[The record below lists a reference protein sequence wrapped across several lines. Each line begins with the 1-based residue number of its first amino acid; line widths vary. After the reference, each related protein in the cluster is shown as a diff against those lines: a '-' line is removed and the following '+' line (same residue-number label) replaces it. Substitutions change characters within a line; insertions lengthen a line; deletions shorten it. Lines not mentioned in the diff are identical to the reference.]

1 MKSILIVLFFLC
13 TAFLVTA
20 RQQDKVQLLLEELAK
35 KNPKAVGF
43 IEETNRFYLALPHRS
58 VPEDLVQQLQGA
70 FYQDIEAHC
79 KYFGWKYLMDWRVL
93 ASKAARESF
102 WGASY
107 LSNRT
112 LNYFGIRHANKKWA
126 CEVFGFCDG
135 FIKNDPEPASFVVFP
150 DFRSSIW
157 MFIHTVYSPH
167 YLKRLPDEGR
177 RVEQAIAFEQYYGV
191 HYWQKNK
198 ESNFFSKQLEYD
210 SYSSEEIIYTWSE
223 HPINNLCV
231 NCNRA
236 TDRIWVEKIN
246 TIAQRVGD

>member
-1 MKSILIVLFFLC
+1 MKPILIVALFLC
-13 TAFLVTA
+13 ATSLITA

-35 KNPKAVGF
+35 KDQKAVGF
-43 IEETNRFYLALPHRS
+43 IKETNRYYLTLPHREVS
-58 VPEDLVQQLQGA
+58 EDLVNQLQSA

-79 KYFGWKYLMDWRVL
+79 KYFGWKYLMDWKVL

-112 LNYFGIRHANKKWA
+112 LNYFGIRHANKTWA
-126 CEVFGFCDG
+126 CEVFRFCDG
-135 FIKNDPEPASFVVFP
+135 FVKNDPEPASFVVFP

-157 MFIHTVYSPH
+157 MFIHTIYSPH

-177 RVEQAIAFEQYYGV
+177 RVAKAIAFEQQHGI
-191 HYWQKNK
+191 HYWQRNK
-198 ESNFFSKQLEYD
+198 EGNYFVSHLEGD
-210 SYSSEEIIYTWSE
+210 NYSSEEIIYTWSE
-223 HPINNLCV
+223 HPINNLCI

-236 TDRIWVEKIN
+236 TDRVWIEKIN
-246 TIAQRVGD
+246 TIAQRISD